1 MLFVFSGISS
11 TNSIENFKYF
21 KSSVF
26 AVFLSVV
33 EESRFERDKGVGE
46 SSNCITSFRGVLRFF
61 CISNSLANIS
71 RSVLM
76 TTSLFFTLIFAGADL
91 LSNVRNFN
99 FLIGA

>member
-1 MLFVFSGISS
+1 MICSINSTKDEMLF
-11 TNSIENFKYF
+11 KCL

-26 AVFLSVV
+26 AAFLSVV
-33 EESRFERDKGVGE
+33 EESGFERDKGVGE